1 MRFVTAAFFG
11 IVGILTGLLLG
22 YALWGQHT
30 ADLARELATTNEAL
44 LTTKGWLLDE
54 IEWSDE
60 RHGQVSASLTKARA
74 ESAQARGELARITER
89 HEQVSAALT
98 NARVELLHVRGELTR
113 IAETRPRPDGVARR
127 LGNDNNWSASPN
139 VNLPRR

>member
-1 MRFVTAAFFG
+1 MRFVTAVFFG

-22 YALWGQHT
+22 YVLWGQHT
-30 ADLARELATTNEAL
+30 ADLARELAKTNEEL
-44 LTTKGWLLDE
+44 VTTKGWLLDE

-60 RHGQVSASLTKARA
+60 RDGQASARLTKARA
-74 ESAQARGELARITER
+74 ESVQVRGELARITER
-89 HEQVSAALT
+89 HEEVSAALT
-98 NARVELLHVRGELTR
+98 NARAELLHVRGELSR

-139 VNLPRR
+139 ANPQRR